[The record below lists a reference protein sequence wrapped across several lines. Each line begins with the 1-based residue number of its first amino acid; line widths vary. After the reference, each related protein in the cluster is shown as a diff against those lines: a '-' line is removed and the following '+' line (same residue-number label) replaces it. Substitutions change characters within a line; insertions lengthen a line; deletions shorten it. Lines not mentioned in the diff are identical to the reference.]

1 MVLKDIPVENNKYF
15 SMGWGGRGD
24 GGGIMVTKTCFAF
37 YPCFVHI
44 WHSIFKMIDHPII
57 KLLQY
62 TVNNTVPDIFSFFFF
77 LRESQGRILC
87 ILTAVKY

>member
-15 SMGWGGRGD
+15 SMGWGRRGD

-62 TVNNTVPDIFSFFFF
+62 TVNNIVPDIFIFFE
-77 LRESQGRILC
+77 RESGKDITHLNC
-87 ILTAVKY
+87 CKVLM